1 MKTPEE
7 IVREMRRI
15 VHEAQTDP
23 GSDVTLTTASK
34 IHDWAD
40 ALEASMQK
48 PVATFHPSPEGNT
61 DILMEWHVDRSIFQG
76 KTNLYTL
83 PPDAAEEI
91 ERLHEMVDAT
101 EAELLDTLHRA
112 NGYALEIERLRE
124 SCRRREDRA
133 TEASHQASVLANVC
147 ADQKKEIERLKK
159 YAENRDF
166 AYDAIDRYL
175 RNNMGDED
183 YALFSA
189 HLDALYA
196 IPSDVAMEIERLKR
210 DYNDLLYQV
219 EQKHPDETRHE
230 TARRLI
236 RAAQRQ
242 PAKAA
247 LAREEDK

>member
-1 MKTPEE
+1 M
-7 IVREMRRI
+7 RE
-15 VHEAQTDP
+15 
-23 GSDVTLTTASK
+23 
-34 IHDWAD
+34 
-40 ALEASMQK
+40 
-48 PVATFHPSPEGNT
+48 PVAEVYASYGANIPGHSMYGNHGT
-61 DILMEWHVDRSIFQG
+61 EIQCLPDVPYLPPG
-76 KTNLYTL
+76 TKLYAF
-83 PPDAAEEI
+83 PPDAAGEI
-91 ERLHEMVDAT
+91 
-101 EAELLDTLHRA
+101 
-112 NGYALEIERLRE
+112 
-124 SCRRREDRA
+124 
-133 TEASHQASVLANVC
+133 
-147 ADQKKEIERLKK
+147 KRLKK

-166 AYDAIDRYL
+166 AYNAIDRYL